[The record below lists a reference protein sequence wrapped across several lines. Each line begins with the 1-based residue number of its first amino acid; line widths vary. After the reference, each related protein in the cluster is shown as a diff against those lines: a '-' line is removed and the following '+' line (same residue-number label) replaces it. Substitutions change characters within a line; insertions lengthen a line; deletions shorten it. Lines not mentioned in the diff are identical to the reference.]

1 MSGGSGRRLNDP
13 NMPPSYDQAVSGRD
27 RSVKVAEGVAG
38 VKAGAVPP
46 PEYSPLTA
54 TIEND
59 NDNDVSPLLP

>member
-1 MSGGSGRRLNDP
+1 
-13 NMPPSYDQAVSGRD
+13 MPPSYDQAVSGRD